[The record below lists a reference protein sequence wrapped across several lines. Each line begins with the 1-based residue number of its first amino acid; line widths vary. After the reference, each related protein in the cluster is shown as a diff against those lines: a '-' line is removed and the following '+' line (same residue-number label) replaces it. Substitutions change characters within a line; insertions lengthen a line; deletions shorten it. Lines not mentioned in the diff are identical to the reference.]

1 MSTNPERTLF
11 LSENLSLPLSEVQW
25 TAVRS
30 QGAGGQNVNKVA
42 TAVQIQFDIQ
52 PSSLPEKIKE
62 RLLTTS
68 DQRISQHGVIMIK
81 SQEHRSQD
89 KNLSAGLERLKDMI
103 VKASIVP
110 KKRRPTKPT
119 KGSQTRRLDS
129 KGKRSDLKNLRKKL

>member
-68 DQRISQHGVIMIK
+68 DQRISQYGVIMIK

>member
-42 TAVQIQFDIQ
+42 TAVQIQFNIQ